1 MKYIVNLQDD
11 KGNDFEDKTF
21 YSTLNKIEFRKW
33 LRQELKKQGY
43 GKILYLKIE
52 ESK

>member
-1 MKYIVNLQDD
+1 MRYIVNLQDN
-11 KGNDFEDKTF
+11 KGNAFEDKTF

-43 GKILYLKIE
+43 GKILHLEIKE
-52 ESK
+52 EA